1 LAMVLKRASGFI
13 LAAVL
18 IALQI
23 AVLRML
29 GQPFI
34 CACGYVK
41 LWEGD
46 IWSAGM
52 SQHLLDWY
60 SFTHILHGFLF
71 YAALWLLFPRLPV
84 SARLLLAL
92 GVEVA
97 WEIAENSPWIIHRY
111 REQALAV
118 GYSGDSILNSLSD
131 TSMMLLG
138 FLLAWHLPVAAIVTL
153 TLLTESFLAIAIH
166 DNLTL
171 NIVNLIH
178 PFDFIRDWQNA
189 TH

>member
-1 LAMVLKRASGFI
+1 MMVLKRASGFI

-60 SFTHILHGFLF
+60 SFTHILHGFAF
-71 YAALWLLFPRLPV
+71 YAALRLLFPRLSV

-97 WEIAENSPWIIHRY
+97 WEIAENSPWIVQRY

-138 FLLAWHLPVAAIVTL
+138 FLLAWRLPVAAIVAL
-153 TLLTESFLAIAIH
+153 TLLTESFLAVAIH